1 MKALRIFRGK
11 HAWTDIER
19 SQALADAYRPI
30 LRGFL
35 LPGCAYYIFVTYAH
49 WGDESGIAL
58 AILAGISALTAL
70 AYGWMRQKPLNR
82 SIVTLGRL
90 ELCGLATNLL
100 MFSNVFAYM
109 LLHFEAPKLIYFV
122 LMAVVFSTS
131 GVTLRLTIGSILV
144 SIGAM
149 FWFSRHASP
158 ELQHQ
163 FAFIGVAT
171 SFAAFG
177 MASLLRR
184 AMVRQVEAR
193 LLAARLAA
201 TDPLTLLPNRRSVFD
216 RLENLVSMRKPF
228 RLGIVDLDGF
238 KAINDIYGHI
248 VGDQLLVSVADRLRS
263 IAKTGVFIGRI
274 GGDEFALIIEDE
286 MSAEE
291 TQAFGDGLIAAITE
305 PYAIHFL
312 RLSVG
317 ASAGFSHFP
326 ETGATCAEL
335 YEKADFALYKA
346 KKNSRGRSVLFDI
359 GENVELQQNNAL
371 ERALR
376 EADLESEL
384 YLVFQPQMHLAA
396 KEIRS
401 FEALARWNSAV
412 LGPVRPDLFICAAE
426 RAGLI
431 HKVTDILF
439 SKMLETLARWPTSL
453 SMSFNLSA
461 QDVSDT
467 AFTQALIER
476 IQASGIAPERVE
488 FEITETAVMTDLP
501 AARESL
507 RLIAGAGCRIALD
520 DFGSGYSSFAYL
532 DQLPLNKVK
541 IDKSFVRKVADSPSS
556 RQIVAAIITLCRNL
570 DLRCVLE
577 GVETEQEMDILSPL
591 MPDII
596 QGYLFGRPMSEADA
610 MSVAATTR
618 AA

>member
-1 MKALRIFRGK
+1 MNPLNIVKGK
-11 HAWTDIER
+11 SAWTSAER
-19 SQALADAYRPI
+19 SQALAEAYRPI

-35 LPGCAYYIFVTYAH
+35 LPGSAYYIFVTYAH
-49 WGDESGIAL
+49 WGDENGVAL
-58 AILAGISALTAL
+58 AILAGISSLTAL
-70 AYGWMRQKPLNR
+70 AYAWMRQFPLNR
-82 SIVTLGRL
+82 TTVSLERL

-144 SIGAM
+144 SIAAM
-149 FWFSRHASP
+149 FWFSRLAP
-158 ELQHQ
+158 PATQYQ

-177 MASLLRR
+177 MATLLRR

-216 RLENLVSMRKPF
+216 RIEYLVSIRKPF
-228 RLGIVDLDGF
+228 RVGILDLDGF
-238 KAINDIYGHI
+238 KAINDVYGHI
-248 VGDQLLVSVADRLRS
+248 VGDQLLVSVADRLRVLAAS
-263 IAKTGVFIGRI
+263 GVFIGRI
-274 GGDEFALIIEDE
+274 GGDEFAIVIEEDV
-286 MSAEE
+286 SAEK
-291 TQAFGDGLIAAITE
+291 TQAFGDGVIAAITE
-305 PYAIHFL
+305 PHAIHFL

-317 ASAGFSHFP
+317 ASAGFSHYP

-359 GENVELQQNNAL
+359 GESEELRQNNAL

-376 EADLESEL
+376 EADLEREL
-384 YLVFQPQMHLAA
+384 YLVFQPQMHLAVN
-396 KEIRS
+396 EIRS
-401 FEALARWNSAV
+401 FEALARWNSV
-412 LGPVRPDLFICAAE
+412 TLGPVRPDLFICAAE

-439 SKMLETLARWPTSL
+439 SKMLETLARWPDTL
-453 SMSFNLSA
+453 AMSFNLSA

-467 AFTQALIER
+467 AFTQTLIER
-476 IQASGIAPERVE
+476 IRASGIAPARVE

-507 RLIAGAGCRIALD
+507 RLIAAAGCRIALD

-541 IDKSFVRKVADSPSS
+541 IDKSFVRKVADSASS
-556 RQIVAAIITLCRNL
+556 RQIIAAIITLCRNL

-577 GVETEQEMDILSPL
+577 GVETEQEMEILSPL
-591 MPDII
+591 KPDII
-596 QGYLFGRPMSEADA
+596 QGYLFGRPMTEADA
-610 MSVAATTR
+610 IMRTVDSR

>member
-1 MKALRIFRGK
+1 
-11 HAWTDIER
+11 
-19 SQALADAYRPI
+19 
-30 LRGFL
+30 
-35 LPGCAYYIFVTYAH
+35 
-49 WGDESGIAL
+49 
-58 AILAGISALTAL
+58 
-70 AYGWMRQKPLNR
+70 
-82 SIVTLGRL
+82 
-90 ELCGLATNLL
+90 

-149 FWFSRHASP
+149 FWFSRQAPP

-177 MASLLRR
+177 MATLLRR

-201 TDPLTLLPNRRSVFD
+201 TDHLTLLPNRRSVFD
-216 RLENLVSMRKPF
+216 RLEYLVSIRKTF
-228 RLGIVDLDGF
+228 RLGILDLDGF
-238 KAINDIYGHI
+238 KAINDVYGHI
-248 VGDQLLVSVADRLRS
+248 IGDQLLVSVADRLRDF
-263 IAKTGVFIGRI
+263 AKHGVFIGRI
-274 GGDEFALIIEDE
+274 GGDEFALVIEED
-286 MSAEE
+286 MSAEK

-346 KKNSRGRSVLFDI
+346 KKNSRGRSVLFDL
-359 GENVELQQNNAL
+359 GESEELQQNNAL

-376 EADLESEL
+376 EADLEKEL
-384 YLVFQPQMHLAA
+384 YLLFQPQMHLAMN
-396 KEIRS
+396 EVRS
-401 FEALARWNSAV
+401 FEALARWNSV
-412 LGPVRPDLFICAAE
+412 TLGPVRPDLFICAAE

-431 HKVTDILF
+431 HKVTCILF
-439 SKMLETLARWPTSL
+439 SKMLATLARWPASL

-467 AFTQALIER
+467 AFIQTLIER
-476 IQASGIAPERVE
+476 IHASGIAPGRVE

-541 IDKSFVRKVADSPSS
+541 IDKSFVRKVADTPSS

-577 GVETEQEMDILSPL
+577 GVETEEEMDILSPL
-591 MPDII
+591 QPDII

-610 MSVAATTR
+610 LRLAAEAR